1 MTFWKILWHNQNN
14 IKELQKKKDNLEN
27 HILIQNFHHNSQYIN
42 IFFSNNKNINLYA
55 LEQLCDRVGWVRRP
69 IKKVKTAIENS
80 FLTASLYYNDK
91 QKKELIAFAR
101 ATSDNTFNA
110 TIWDV
115 VVHPEFQ
122 KKGLGKLLINEV
134 IKQLRS
140 CDINTITLFADP
152 QIGRA
157 HV

>member
-69 IKKVKTAIENS
+69 IKKVKTAIEHNCR
-80 FLTASLYYNDK
+80 
-91 QKKELIAFAR
+91 KKCNHEI
-101 ATSDNTFNA
+101 SD
-110 TIWDV
+110 
-115 VVHPEFQ
+115 
-122 KKGLGKLLINEV
+122 
-134 IKQLRS
+134 
-140 CDINTITLFADP
+140 
-152 QIGRA
+152 
-157 HV
+157 